1 MHKTI
6 ARRLSE
12 SKYSSPHFYE
22 KIDIDM
28 KQAIAARTRLYEVSE
43 VRISFNDI
51 VVKAC
56 AHALREHPD
65 VNSSWMDDTIRRHG
79 DVNIVMAVAVEDGLL
94 TPVLKHAD
102 KKNLRTL
109 STEMRQLRSE

>member
-1 MHKTI
+1 
-6 ARRLSE
+6 
-12 SKYSSPHFYE
+12 
-22 KIDIDM
+22 M
-28 KQAIAARTRLYEVSE
+28 KQAIAARTRLNEVSD

-65 VNSSWMDDTIRRHG
+65 VNSSWMEDTIRRHG
-79 DVNIVMAVAVEDGLL
+79 DVNIAVAVAVEDGLL

-102 KKNLRTL
+102 KKNLRTR
-109 STEMRQLRSE
+109 STETHELAEVSRAKKLRPAMMAERTIL